1 MITMMMVMMMMMTII
16 VVLEARKLESTT
28 PQERL
33 SVGIQR
39 KAPLSMPLIIGM
51 DGIKMNNITKQAK
64 LIYTETTPR
73 T

>member
-1 MITMMMVMMMMMTII
+1 MMVMMMMMMK
-16 VVLEARKLESTT
+16 VGKYYTT
-28 PQERL
+28 GALVR
-33 SVGIQR
+33 VGIQR

-51 DGIKMNNITKQAK
+51 DGVKMNNITKQAK

>member
-1 MITMMMVMMMMMTII
+1 MVMMIVMMMII
-16 VVLEARKLESTT
+16 VVFKARKLESTT
-28 PQERL
+28 PLERL

-51 DGIKMNNITKQAK
+51 DGVKMNNITKQAK